1 MTTDTQKSMDAIIDA
16 SHTTRRDEWVNAAI
30 KRGHDDQSGQ
40 MIVCT
45 TKTVDYTKKSADI
58 KRRILQNKDKEGT
71 YWIEESP
78 FDNKRWVVY
87 KKVRKLSHDEFAK
100 EHKRGYEISHGSNVD
115 FAISRGHY
123 VPEDVLIEHK
133 RFKRLEK
140 TSPDSWTLTLDEY
153 AASRGDDR
161 DVCTETH
168 RANVKFAMRRGK
180 YVPKNVLKDYP
191 DLVDVSEMQ

>member
-1 MTTDTQKSMDAIIDA
+1 MNEPTTKLPDAW
-16 SHTTRRDEWVNAAI
+16 TMPRDEWVDAAI
-30 KRGHDDQSGQ
+30 HKNHSNQKDSV
-40 MIVCT
+40 IVCT
-45 TKTVDYTKKSADI
+45 TKTADYTKKSADI
-58 KRRILQNKDKEGT
+58 KRRIFQNEDKEGT
-71 YWIEESP
+71 YWVEESP
-78 FDNKRWVVY
+78 FDKNRWVVY
-87 KKVRKLSHDEFAK
+87 KKVRKLSYDEFAK
-100 EHKRGYEISHGSNVD
+100 EHKRGYEITHGSDVD

-123 VPEDVLIEHK
+123 VPEDVLSEYK
-133 RFKRLEK
+133 QFKRMEK

-191 DLVDVSEMQ
+191 DLVDVSEIQ